1 MSSESVQEQRK
12 LSKSF
17 SLHLDNIQS
26 ESGRQVDFSQS
37 SSSADHKTDLFERFI
52 SACGEKYRDSAE
64 ASDSSD
70 DSIQQGRDSSASS
83 RTRKFSKR
91 RNSEPFLSNLNPRLE
106 NLNFE
111 YSFLQKPKDND
122 FAHTLRPSQRSML
135 HLQERRKSTASELP
149 GNEGRRKSCARV
161 TLDGKAECEIY
172 TTQIVRTLN
181 SGRPVWL

>member
-1 MSSESVQEQRK
+1 MSSERVQEQRK

-26 ESGRQVDFSQS
+26 ERGRQLDFSQS
-37 SSSADHKTDLFERFI
+37 SGSADHKTDLFERFI

-91 RNSEPFLSNLNPRLE
+91 RNSEPFLSNLNPRVE
-106 NLNFE
+106 NLHFE